1 MLNILHLL
9 SHLVLMKLYE
19 TTTIYSF
26 IYAVQTYIHTY
37 YGPATVLGAGDTI
50 KVTALIFLYPIES
63 NRQ

>member
-1 MLNILHLL
+1 
-9 SHLVLMKLYE
+9 MKLYE